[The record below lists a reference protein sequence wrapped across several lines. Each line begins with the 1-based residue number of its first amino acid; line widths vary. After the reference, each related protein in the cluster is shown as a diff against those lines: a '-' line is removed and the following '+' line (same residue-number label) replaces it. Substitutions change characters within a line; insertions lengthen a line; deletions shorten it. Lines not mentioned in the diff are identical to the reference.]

1 MTQHDFKFRL
11 QHMPDNAKEALS
23 LIENKKRDDL
33 QHERMLE
40 ICTSKQRKALDVN
53 VEPSLFTKCTTV
65 QAYGKL

>member
-33 QHERMLE
+33 QAVIQHIKGLSLE
-40 ICTSKQRKALDVN
+40 QPLQYVN
-53 VEPSLFTKCTTV
+53 FRD
-65 QAYGKL
+65 